1 LAAQILTSSS
11 KNTEEKLERQM
22 LMSSENEYQE
32 RILDEGMMIM
42 MRVNLSYKKRVDQNA
57 KKMQTSRNV
66 FIFPLPLMWFM

>member
-1 LAAQILTSSS
+1 
-11 KNTEEKLERQM
+11 M